1 MSRFTH
7 LIGSAALIVS
17 GLTSPATG
25 SSRIPDVAYEK
36 HPGAVLDEAPYISG
50 FECLVHGEK
59 YGRPVCDYYK
69 AVLSSPLT
77 TSKISEEICFK
88 ELTDVTIPRE
98 YKAEKIYRF
107 IIETELGKQGSYYEG
122 FTFARILSNDPYPH
136 PNVLKHNRWL
146 ETTTVALYDCDV
158 PYDEQSSALGVRQKM
173 DPIER
178 LSKTHNI
185 PILDNELNELVQL
198 RAEEKKLQGEMQVAI
213 VKMIMSGEINPAA
226 LLGGGEQLSDKMLD
240 KLPKDILLRISE
252 VNQRIEDIEAPYQ
265 AADKADKIRKEM
277 TKLSETSGAPISLG
291 EIEETIT
298 LNAEKDKI
306 QKRIGLE
313 AERKWRLEGGPLS
326 AVQKALPNA
335 KDDVRLKEIEAR
347 LKAIY
352 APMTKTK

>member
-1 MSRFTH
+1 MFTMSRFTH
-7 LIGSAALIVS
+7 LIGSAALIVF

-77 TSKISEEICFK
+77 TNKTSEETCFK
-88 ELTDVTIPRE
+88 ELTPVSIPRE
-98 YKAEKIYRF
+98 YKAETIYHF
-107 IIETELGKQGSYYEG
+107 IIETDRHEHDG
-122 FTFARILSNDPYPH
+122 FVGTTFARILSKPADVQTLWY
-136 PNVLKHNRWL
+136 

-158 PYDEQSSALGVRQKM
+158 TYDETSSALGVRQKT
-173 DPIER
+173 DRIER

-185 PILDNELNELVQL
+185 PILDNELSELVQL
-198 RAEEKKLQGEMQVAI
+198 RAKEKKLQSEMQVAL
-213 VKMIMSGEINPAA
+213 VKMIISGEINPAG
-226 LLGGGEQLSDKMLD
+226 LVEGVQLSGKIMDKF
-240 KLPKDILLRISE
+240 PKDILLSMSE
-252 VNQRIEDIEAPYQ
+252 VSQRIEAIEAPFQ
-265 AADKADKIRKEM
+265 AAEKADKIRKEM
-277 TKLSETSGAPISLG
+277 AKLSETSGRPISLG

-352 APMTKTK
+352 APITKTK

>member
-1 MSRFTH
+1 MYKMSRFTH
-7 LIGSAALIVS
+7 LIGSVALIVF
-17 GLTSPATG
+17 GLTSPALG
-25 SSRIPDVAYEK
+25 SSTIPSEVYEK
-36 HPGAVLDEAPYISG
+36 HPGALLDEAPYISG

-122 FTFARILSNDPYPH
+122 FTFARILSYPEIDYDTLWY
-136 PNVLKHNRWL
+136 V
-146 ETTTVALYDCDV
+146 TTTVALYDCDV

-198 RAEEKKLQGEMQVAI
+198 RAEEKKLQGEMQVAL

-252 VNQRIEDIEAPYQ
+252 VNQRIEDIEAPFQ

-277 TKLSETSGAPISLG
+277 TKFSETSGAPISLG

-306 QKRIGLE
+306 QKRNRLE

-326 AVQKALPNA
+326 AVQKPLPNA
-335 KDDVRLKEIEAR
+335 EDDVRLKEIEAR
-347 LKAIY
+347 LEAIS
-352 APMTKTK
+352 APMIETK

>member
-1 MSRFTH
+1 MYKMSRFTH
-7 LIGSAALIVS
+7 LIGSAALIVF

-77 TSKISEEICFK
+77 TNKTSEEICFK

-98 YKAEKIYRF
+98 YKAETIYHF
-107 IIETELGKQGSYYEG
+107 IIETDRHEHDG
-122 FTFARILSNDPYPH
+122 FVGTTFARILSKPADVQTLWY
-136 PNVLKHNRWL
+136 

-185 PILDNELNELVQL
+185 PILDNELSELVQL
-198 RAEEKKLQGEMQVAI
+198 RAEEKKLQGEMQVAL

-226 LLGGGEQLSDKMLD
+226 LLGGGGQLSDKMID
-240 KLPKDILLRISE
+240 KIPKDILLRISE
-252 VNQRIEDIEAPYQ
+252 VNQRIEDIEAPFQ
-265 AADKADKIRKEM
+265 AAEKADKIRKEM
-277 TKLSETSGAPISLG
+277 AKLSETSGVPISFG
-291 EIEETIT
+291 EIEETIA

-313 AERKWRLEGGPLS
+313 AERKWRAEGGPLS
-326 AVQKALPNA
+326 AVQKPLPNA
-335 KDDVRLKEIEAR
+335 EDYVRLKEIEAR
-347 LKAIY
+347 LEAIS
-352 APMTKTK
+352 APMIETK

>member
-1 MSRFTH
+1 MFTMSRFTH
-7 LIGSAALIVS
+7 LIGGAALIVF

-77 TSKISEEICFK
+77 TNKTSEGICFK
-88 ELTDVTIPRE
+88 ELTPVSIPRE
-98 YKAEKIYRF
+98 YKAETIYRF
-107 IIETELGKQGSYYEG
+107 IIETDRHEHDG
-122 FTFARILSNDPYPH
+122 FVGTTLARILSKPADVQTLWY
-136 PNVLKHNRWL
+136 

-158 PYDEQSSALGVRQKM
+158 PYDEQSSDLGVRKKM

-198 RAEEKKLQGEMQVAI
+198 RAEEKKLQGEMQVA
-213 VKMIMSGEINPAA
+213 VMKMIVRGEINSAA
-226 LLGGGEQLSDKMLD
+226 LVEGMNISGEMID
-240 KLPKDILLRISE
+240 KLPKDVLLRMFE
-252 VNQRIEDIEAPYQ
+252 VNQRIEDIEAPFQ

-277 TKLSETSGAPISLG
+277 TKLSETSGAPIPLG
-291 EIEETIT
+291 EIEETIA

-313 AERKWRLEGGPLS
+313 TVRKWRLEGGLLS

-335 KDDVRLKEIEAR
+335 EDDVRLKEIEAR

-352 APMTKTK
+352 APMAETK